1 MRAGNTIIIVG
12 GMILAIGLIV
22 RFAPWAVSWFGNLPG
37 DVRLE
42 NERSSV
48 FIPITSMIIVSV
60 VGSLLLN
67 LALRWFRSG

>member
-12 GMILAIGLIV
+12 GIIVAIGLIV

-37 DVRLE
+37 DVRIE

-60 VGSLLLN
+60 AGSIVVNLLI
-67 LALRWFRSG
+67 RWFRS

>member
-1 MRAGNTIIIVG
+1 MRAGNTIIILGIVVV
-12 GMILAIGLIV
+12 AIGLIV

-37 DVRLE
+37 DVRIQ

-48 FIPITSMIIVSV
+48 FIPITSMIVVSV

-67 LALRWFRSG
+67 LLVRWFRS

>member
-1 MRAGNTIIIVG
+1 MRSGNAIIVVG
-12 GMILAIGLIV
+12 AALVVVGLII

-37 DVRLE
+37 DIRID

-60 VGSLLLN
+60 AGSLLLN